1 MRRRKRVYV
10 LKYPRAS
17 SSGNN
22 MFSSHTS
29 TPDPQPLFTQHSKS
43 IYLRRRGT
51 RKPTAAPTVITHSD
65 SFKKRPSTLR
75 KRLRRVTAVCAV
87 LGWIATV
94 IGYLDISE
102 ERESDWLKASICLI
116 SLVQVILVFEYTST
130 LLKYSEYLRVAML
143 SSPDPTPSLLYSPWQ
158 LAGFVAEA
166 GFHLLVTPPRM
177 EFKQTH
183 ANLTQNDLFFIFL
196 LLRNY
201 HTVRFFYWISRFSAP
216 RMHILASI
224 AYVKPTFWS
233 HVRFYIAAYSLKLVI
248 IMYSAFMVISGLIL
262 FILERNAHYSQF
274 SYPQNGLWVVAVTQ
288 TAIGYGDV
296 VPSTYLGELSI
307 VISCFLG
314 SCLVA
319 LITSSTSGRLA
330 LGRTECALYSELAY
344 MRHRWKYPKPGVIL
358 LQRWWRFMQMRLKR
372 QRSGATIIHFYS
384 QLRVHRRVLAKAQGQ
399 KDRSFDL
406 QISAFDESTS
416 KQLRSISEYLS
427 PIVLATPLVRAY
439 LDHRYTQK

>member
-10 LKYPRAS
+10 LKYPRGTS
-17 SSGNN
+17 TGNN
-22 MFSSHTS
+22 LFSSHTS
-29 TPDPQPLFTQHSKS
+29 TPDPQPLFAPRGKS

-51 RKPTAAPTVITHSD
+51 RKLTAVPTVITHSD
-65 SFKKRPSTLR
+65 SFKKRPSKLR

-94 IGYLDISE
+94 VGYLDVSE
-102 ERESDWLKASICLI
+102 EGEGEWLKTAICLI
-116 SLVQVILVFEYTST
+116 SLVQVILVLVYTST

-143 SSPDPTPSLLYSPWQ
+143 SSPDPTPSLIYSPWQ
-158 LAGFVAEA
+158 LAGFLAEA
-166 GFHLLVTPPRM
+166 GFHLLVTPPRVD
-177 EFKQTH
+177 FKQTL
-183 ANLTQNDLFFIFL
+183 ANLTLKDLFFICL

-201 HTVRFFYWISRFSAP
+201 HTVRFVYWISRFSAP

-233 HVRFYIAAYSLKLVI
+233 HVRFYIAAYSLKLVLI
-248 IMYSAFMVISGLIL
+248 VYSAFMVISGLIL
-262 FILERNAHYSQF
+262 FILERSAHYSQF
-274 SYPQNGLWVVAVTQ
+274 GYPQNGLWVVAVTQ

-330 LGRTECALYSELAY
+330 LNRTECALYSELAY
-344 MRHRWKYPKPGVIL
+344 MRHRRKYPKPGVIL
-358 LQRWWRFMQMRLKR
+358 LQRWWRFMRMRIKK
-372 QRSGATIIHFYS
+372 QRNGTTIVSFYS

-416 KQLRSISEYLS
+416 KQLRFIREYLS
-427 PIVLATPLVRAY
+427 PIVLATPLVRTY
-439 LDHRYTQK
+439 LDNRYTQK